1 MVTQTRG
8 STLYVFPAPAGIN
21 RFGPPWTPDAARV
34 PRASGDKP
42 PYSILNLNRTQC
54 SPRQRG

>member
-1 MVTQTRG
+1 MYEIHPVKMKC
-8 STLYVFPAPAGIN
+8 
-21 RFGPPWTPDAARV
+21 

-42 PYSILNLNRTQC
+42 MIREGVATHALC

>member
-1 MVTQTRG
+1 MKHV
-8 STLYVFPAPAGIN
+8 SIVFPAPAGIN
-21 RFGPPWTPDAARV
+21 RQLFHTHPLCNRV

-42 PYSILNLNRTQC
+42 AMYAATIESELC

>member
-1 MVTQTRG
+1 MATGKEKTE
-8 STLYVFPAPAGIN
+8 F
-21 RFGPPWTPDAARV
+21 WRV

-42 PYSILNLNRTQC
+42 ETVLDALKAMGC

>member
-1 MVTQTRG
+1 M
-8 STLYVFPAPAGIN
+8 FPAPAGIN
-21 RFGPPWTPDAARV
+21 RRAAGAGRRNLRV

-42 PYSILNLNRTQC
+42 GSGTTGVAATLC

>member
-1 MVTQTRG
+1 MQ
-8 STLYVFPAPAGIN
+8 YAPDPVL
-21 RFGPPWTPDAARV
+21 RRV

-42 PYSILNLNRTQC
+42 LRDQREQGKCEC

>member
-1 MVTQTRG
+1 ATFFAF
-8 STLYVFPAPAGIN
+8 Y
-21 RFGPPWTPDAARV
+21 WHHRV

-42 PYSILNLNRTQC
+42 GNWAIIWALFMC